1 MPPSAAL
8 DLPDAH
14 AAVQAAIAAGE
25 PQGLRVLGYGEI
37 TLVVGWPTDE
47 PAWALKRLP
56 PFGDAAQA
64 DAYARLLEDYLAA
77 LTARDVPLAPT
88 ELRVVPGPGGVRY
101 AYLVQPIAGP
111 GRMLDA
117 FLGEA
122 DETAGRAVLG
132 RVVDTVARAVDAEV
146 ALDGQI
152 SNWMLSADDVPQL
165 VDLSTPML
173 RDAAGRDR
181 IDARLFTSV
190 YPWPLRRPLERW
202 VAPSILSGYHDVRT
216 NLTDAASNLQRQ
228 NLDRWV
234 PVLLAEAAR
243 VLDEPLT
250 EADVR
255 RYYRTDTFLW
265 ATTERLR
272 RSERWWRRR
281 RGGSYPMLLAP
292 PGAIRPER
300 TGGRP

>member
-1 MPPSAAL
+1 MARRG
-8 DLPDAH
+8 
-14 AAVQAAIAAGE
+14 AG
-25 PQGLRVLGYGEI
+25 LGAEA
-37 TLVVGWPTDE
+37 P
-47 PAWALKRLP
+47 P
-56 PFGDAAQA
+56 PFADAGQA
-64 DAYARLLEDYLAA
+64 DAYARLLDDYLVALAA
-77 LTARDVPLAPT
+77 RGVPLAPT
-88 ELRVVPGPGGVRY
+88 ELRVVPAAGDGRC

-117 FLGEA
+117 FLSEA
-122 DETAGRAVLG
+122 DEETGRRALG
-132 RVVDTVARAVDAEV
+132 QVVDTVARAVDAQV

-152 SNWMLSADDVPQL
+152 SNWMLGEEDVPHL

-173 RDAAGRDR
+173 RDAGGRDR

-202 VAPSILSGYHDVRT
+202 IAPSILSGYHEVRT

-234 PVLLAEAAR
+234 PTLLAEAAR
-243 VLDEPLT
+243 VLDEPIT
-250 EADVR
+250 ATDVR

-300 TGGRP
+300 TGGRA